1 MTDTPEP
8 RKDRGTVPMPE
19 AGEYAHLHYSFA
31 AAEKIQADGAGDYL
45 ADLFD
50 GLRRQDVKTIRVVLA
65 ATLVNGDPDGAPWNL
80 PIETLAKRLAD
91 AVSLGAY
98 GRTRDEQDDTERAE
112 AEALIEKAKS
122 NPFLALRLHAALRL
136 PRVVEDVKATT
147 RADLEAARQEVRNA

>member
-19 AGEYAHLHYSFA
+19 AGEYAHLSYTFA
-31 AAEKIQADGAGDYL
+31 AAEKIEAALAGDYL

-65 ATLVNGDPDGAPWNL
+65 ATLVNADPDGAPWAL
-80 PIETLAKRLAD
+80 PIETLANRLAD
-91 AVSLGAY
+91 AVALGAY
-98 GRTRDEQDDTERAE
+98 GRTRDEQDDAERAE
-112 AEALIEKAKS
+112 AEELIEKAKS

-136 PRVVEDVKATT
+136 STV
-147 RADLEAARQEVRNA
+147 ADQAREKVASDLDAARAEVRHA